1 MTAGGGGEGRETLLV
16 GMFLVPVQLSNTGP
30 FR

>member
-1 MTAGGGGEGRETLLV
+1 MTAGGGEGRETLLV